1 MHFLYCLYKATEVFA
16 QGTTAQE
23 SADCIHLAKEALL
36 MHLCAHPN
44 VVPITILGL
53 RAPLSPNTPQDPR
66 QVAYFGVPLA
76 DMSLQ
81 KRLG

>member
-1 MHFLYCLYKATEVFA
+1 MFA
-16 QGTTAQE
+16 QGATAQE
-23 SADCIHLAKEALL
+23 SADCTHLAKEALL

-53 RAPLSPNTPQDPR
+53 RAPLSPDTPQEPR
-66 QVAYFGVPLA
+66 QVAFFGMPLA
-76 DMSLQ
+76 DISLQ